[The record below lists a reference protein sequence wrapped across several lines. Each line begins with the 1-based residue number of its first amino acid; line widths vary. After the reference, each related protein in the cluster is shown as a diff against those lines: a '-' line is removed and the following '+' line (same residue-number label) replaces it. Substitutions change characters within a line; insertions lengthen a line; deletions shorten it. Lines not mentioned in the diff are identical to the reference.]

1 MTCHLN
7 WRTQSALA
15 GQVIIPTKCT
25 HIAAGSG
32 GTNVTLAT
40 KCAHVAAEGDA
51 EVVVD
56 VLVVVCVIGG
66 G

>member
-15 GQVIIPTKCT
+15 AQVIIPTKCT
-25 HIAAGSG
+25 HIAAGGG

-40 KCAHVAAEGDA
+40 KCAHVAAEG
-51 EVVVD
+51 
-56 VLVVVCVIGG
+56 GG
-66 G
+66 GGLRYKGLAQISISL